1 MKVDWMPVTRFEQN
15 CSVLWC
21 ETTGQAAVVDPGGDI
36 DLVLDFLD
44 WEKLKL
50 ELVLVTHGHFDH
62 CGGAKEIAARTG
74 ARIEGPHRNEEHLL
88 RALSEQGARYGARAQ
103 SFTPDRWLEDG
114 DSVRFGGVELV
125 AIHCPGH
132 TEGHLAYFHAPDQW
146 AFVGDILFRGAIGAW
161 EHPDGNLIKL
171 VSSIRERLFTLGDCV
186 RFVPGHGE
194 TSTFGRERRE
204 NPFVGDA
211 ALEQVRCGWAAKG
224 QALDGH
230 V

>member
-1 MKVDWMPVTRFEQN
+1 MPVTRFEQN

-21 ETTGQAAVVDPGGDI
+21 ETTGLAAAVDPGGDI

-62 CGGAKEIAARTG
+62 CGGAKELATRTG
-74 ARIEGPHRNEEHLL
+74 ARIEGPHRSEEHLL
-88 RALSEQGARYGARAQ
+88 RALCEHGARYGLRAQ
-103 SFTPDRWLEDG
+103 SFMPDRWLENG
-114 DSVRFGGVELV
+114 DRVRFGQIELV

-132 TEGHLAYFHAPDQW
+132 TQGHMAYFHAPDQW

-161 EHPDGNLIKL
+161 EHSDGDL
-171 VSSIRERLFTLGDCV
+171 VRLVKSIRERLFTLGDGV

-204 NPFVGDA
+204 NPFVSDA
-211 ALEQVRCGWAAKG
+211 MMERVRNGLAPKR
-224 QALDGH
+224 QASEGH
-230 V
+230 I